1 MGTEIKEFR
10 RNSRFRIFWKSKVSS
25 LGSVHRT
32 SYSFFYASRGRGFFI
47 LGLFLAQRS
56 FNDMGFLGPGEAL
69 WISPKILGLNVGMF
83 GIVFGQ
89 SRILLRIGF
98 CPGTDVFGFRCV
110 FWCLGLFFAQ
120 AGNGKVD

>member
-1 MGTEIKEFR
+1 
-10 RNSRFRIFWKSKVSS
+10 
-25 LGSVHRT
+25 
-32 SYSFFYASRGRGFFI
+32 
-47 LGLFLAQRS
+47 
-56 FNDMGFLGPGEAL
+56 MGFLGLGGAL
-69 WISPKILGLNVGMF
+69 WISPKILGLNVRMF

-98 CPGTDVFGFRCV
+98 GLGTNVFRFRCV